1 LSEYVKNITLLPLY
15 KVMSLTLIA
24 LLIGCASSPKVNSPV
39 SPPKPSGINQ
49 TTEARVQAW
58 KQLIDTGSNWSDAKK
73 LISVNDFINEVRFI
87 DDIDHWGKH
96 DYWATPLQTVVT
108 NGGDCEDISIAKFFT
123 LTAMGMEENKL
134 RLSYV
139 KSLLTNK
146 PHMVVSYFKTPRSM
160 PLALDNLNPSIL
172 PASQR
177 DDLVPVYSFN
187 GTGLWI
193 TKRGQ
198 VDTYLGGTQR
208 ISLWQQLLNQMN
220 VEAANEYAMIC
231 LYQYY
236 DLPEPSAK
244 NFCPSS

>member
-1 LSEYVKNITLLPLY
+1 MPEYTKNITLSTLH
-15 KVMSLTLIA
+15 KIISLTLIA
-24 LLIGCASSPKVNSPV
+24 LLVGCASTQKVD
-39 SPPKPSGINQ
+39 SPPPAPKSDGISQ
-49 TTEARVQAW
+49 TTKARVQAW

-73 LISVNDFINEVRFI
+73 LITVNDFINEVRFV
-87 DDIDHWGKH
+87 DDIDHWGKQ

-123 LTAMGMEENKL
+123 LTAMGMEEKKL
-134 RLSYV
+134 RLTYV
-139 KSLLTNK
+139 KSLSTNK

-160 PLALDNLNPSIL
+160 PLALDNLNLSIL

-187 GTGLWI
+187 GVGLWI

-198 VDTYLGGTQR
+198 MDTYLGGTER

-220 VEAANEYAMIC
+220 VEAANEPAMTC

-236 DLPEPSAK
+236 DLPESTAK
-244 NFCPSS
+244 NFCPSD

>member
-15 KVMSLTLIA
+15 KVMSITLIA
-24 LLIGCASSPKVNSPV
+24 LLIGCASAPKVDSTIPA
-39 SPPKPSGINQ
+39 SKPSGINQ
-49 TTEARVQAW
+49 TTETRVQAW

-87 DDIDHWGKH
+87 DDIDHWGKQ

-139 KSLLTNK
+139 KSLSTNK

-198 VDTYLGGTQR
+198 VDTYLGGTER

-236 DLPEPSAK
+236 DRPEPSAK